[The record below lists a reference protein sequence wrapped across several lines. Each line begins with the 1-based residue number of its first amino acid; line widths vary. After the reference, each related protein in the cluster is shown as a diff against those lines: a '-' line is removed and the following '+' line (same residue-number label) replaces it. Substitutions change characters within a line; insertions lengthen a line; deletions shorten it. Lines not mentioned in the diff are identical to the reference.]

1 MIVSQATVNAINEL
15 VTQCFTENR
24 MLDAIVDTMI
34 VKLKYPLAAELIH
47 KDMAH
52 AFPLIADELGEKCL
66 QRYDIS
72 VKYGSTPAGVADYSS
87 IFEVCQAIEGRM
99 VDFQSM
105 LIGACKIAQ
114 ENGDY
119 HVFVDLMDILEDF
132 NPFVEQAMG
141 ILDQAKRYGDS
152 PSFDKNFE
160 KYWILGKD

>member
-1 MIVSQATVNAINEL
+1 MLVSQATVNAVNEL

-24 MLDAIVDTMI
+24 MLDQIVDTMI
-34 VKLKYPLAAELIH
+34 VKLKYPLAAELVH

-72 VKYGSTPAGVADYSS
+72 VQYGPTPAGSADYNS
-87 IFEVCQAIEGRM
+87 ILEVCQAIESRM

-114 ENGDY
+114 DNGDL
-119 HVFVDLMDILEDF
+119 HVYVELLDVLEDF

-141 ILDQAKRYGDS
+141 IVDQAKRYGDS